1 MKNTQKP
8 FRLAIFAALDGQLT
22 YNSIAVPVTDE
33 KKLQS
38 DTSKIYVIFGRQT
51 ETPTERNDSAF
62 ITQSTIDLLIVSKTY
77 SETSK
82 DIVNDISDDILELL
96 LTTPQINGFTEP
108 MGFQV
113 QNIELAYSETG
124 TMRMNSTDITLTQL
138 LTITAQIV
146 QQS

>member
-8 FRLAIFAALDGQLT
+8 FRLAIWNALDGNLS
-22 YNSIAVPVTDE
+22 YNSIPVPVTDE

-38 DTSKIYVIFGRQT
+38 DQSKIYVIFGRQT
-51 ETPTERNDSAF
+51 ETPTERNDSTW
-62 ITQSTIDLLIVSKTY
+62 ITQSTIDLLIISKTF

-82 DIVNDISDDILELL
+82 DIVNDLSDDILQLL
-96 LTTPQINGFTEP
+96 LTTPQINGFTDP
-108 MGFQV
+108 LGFQV
-113 QNIELAYSETG
+113 QNIELAFSETG
-124 TMRMNSTDITLTQL
+124 TMRMNSTDIMLTQL

>member
-8 FRLAIFAALDGQLT
+8 FRLAIWNALNGFVT
-22 YNSIAVPVTDE
+22 YNAQNIPISDHKKAATD
-33 KKLQS
+33 S
-38 DTSKIYVIFGRQT
+38 TKIYITFGRQT

-62 ITQSTIDLLIVSKTY
+62 ITQSTIDILIHSKTF
-77 SETSK
+77 SMVSSDT
-82 DIVNDISDDILELL
+82 VNDIADQILELL

-108 MGFQV
+108 LGFQV
-113 QNIELAYSETG
+113 QNIELQFSELG
-124 TMRMNSTDITLTQL
+124 NLQVLPADFALTQL

>member
-8 FRLAIFAALDGQLT
+8 FRLAIFNALNGQLS
-22 YNSIAVPVTDE
+22 YNSTPVPVTDE
-33 KKLQS
+33 RKLQS

-51 ETPTERNDSAF
+51 ETPIEENDCAF
-62 ITQSTIDLLIVSKTY
+62 ITQSTIDLLIVSKTF

-82 DIVNDISDDILELL
+82 DTVNDIADDILELL

-108 MGFQV
+108 SGFQV
-113 QNIELAYSETG
+113 QNIKLGYSETG
-124 TMRMNSTDITLTQL
+124 TMRMNSTDIMLTQL

>member
-1 MKNTQKP
+1 M
-8 FRLAIFAALDGQLT
+8 
-22 YNSIAVPVTDE
+22 TDE

-38 DTSKIYVIFGRQT
+38 DSSKIYVIFGRQT
-51 ETPTERNDSAF
+51 ETPTERNDCTW
-62 ITQSTIDLLIVSKTY
+62 ITQSTIDLLIVSKTF

-82 DIVNDISDDILELL
+82 DIVNDIADDILGLL
-96 LTTPQINGFTEP
+96 LTTPQINGFTDP

-124 TMRMNSTDITLTQL
+124 TMRMNSTDIMLTQL